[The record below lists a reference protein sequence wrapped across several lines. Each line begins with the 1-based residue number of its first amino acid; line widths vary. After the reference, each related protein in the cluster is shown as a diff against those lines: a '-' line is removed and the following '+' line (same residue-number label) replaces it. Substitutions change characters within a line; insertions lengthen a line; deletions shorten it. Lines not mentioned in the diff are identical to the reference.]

1 METVTKIDII
11 NNEINCYD
19 ELAGERVVYPL
30 DSSYDFFMDEFSDTQ
45 DLLTV
50 NIYDPIP
57 RVMKFYNI
65 NESIPSSFIEID
77 YVDMTSNE
85 QTIFNSFVEMI
96 KTKQ

>member
-11 NNEINCYD
+11 NNEINCYN

-57 RVMKFYNI
+57 RVIKFYNI

-85 QTIFNSFVEMI
+85 QAIFNSFVKMI

>member
-1 METVTKIDII
+1 METVAKIDII

-19 ELAGERVVYPL
+19 ELAGERVIYSL
-30 DSSYDFFMDEFSDTQ
+30 DSSYDFFMDKFSDTQ

-65 NESIPSSFIEID
+65 NESIPSSFVEID
-77 YVDMTSNE
+77 YVDMTIDE
-85 QTIFNSFVEMI
+85 QAIWDSFVEMI

>member
-1 METVTKIDII
+1 MKTVAKIDII

-19 ELAGERVVYPL
+19 ELAIERVVYPL
-30 DSSYDFFMDEFSDTQ
+30 DSSYNFFMDEFSDTQ

-65 NESIPSSFIEID
+65 NESIPSSFVEID
-77 YVDMTSNE
+77 YVDMTRDE
-85 QTIFNSFVEMI
+85 QAIWDSFVEMI